1 LKATPTHPRLRF
13 FLVDDSA
20 PFLTWATRAL
30 ERHPQIEIV
39 GQARSG
45 KEALEQ
51 VTQIQPDVVLLDM
64 AMPDMN
70 GVDVTRH
77 IKGQP
82 DAPYIVIVTL
92 HDTPHYRAAAEA
104 AGADSFISKADFG
117 IQMGTLLN
125 TLLTS

>member
-1 LKATPTHPRLRF
+1 
-13 FLVDDSA
+13 
-20 PFLTWATRAL
+20 L
-30 ERHPQIEIV
+30 ERHPEVEIV

-51 VTQIQPDVVLLDM
+51 VTQVQPDVVLLDM

-77 IKGQP
+77 LKGQP
-82 DAPYIVIVTL
+82 EAPYIVIVTL
-92 HDTPHYRAAAEA
+92 HDAPHYRTAAAA

-117 IQMGTLLN
+117 TEVGPLLN
-125 TLLTS
+125 ALLTR